1 MMNTEN
7 KETKPADT
15 AELQDKK
22 EAAPAAEETA
32 SEKRYKTAF
41 YIMTGITLLLLCFFM
56 GLLFIQNYGK
66 KAVTS
71 YSEIAQSTAAEAV
84 ERGMPDNGRQDLKIN
99 INTATK
105 TELTLLPGIGESR
118 AQDIIDYRN
127 EYGRFTEPEDL
138 LNIKG
143 IGETILENIKP
154 YIVFD

>member
-1 MMNTEN
+1 MDTEN
-7 KETKPADT
+7 NKGPVETAEKETAGSSAK
-15 AELQDKK
+15 
-22 EAAPAAEETA
+22 ETA

-56 GLLFIQNYGK
+56 GLLYIQNYGK

-71 YSEIAQSTAAEAV
+71 YREIAESTTAEAAERA
-84 ERGMPDNGRQDLKIN
+84 MPSDSTHADLVIN

-138 LNIKG
+138 LNIRG
-143 IGETILENIKP
+143 IGEAILENIRP

>member
-1 MMNTEN
+1 
-7 KETKPADT
+7 
-15 AELQDKK
+15 
-22 EAAPAAEETA
+22 
-32 SEKRYKTAF
+32 
-41 YIMTGITLLLLCFFM
+41 MTGITLLLLCFFM
-56 GLLFIQNYGK
+56 GLLFLQNHGK

-71 YSEIAQSTAAEAV
+71 YSKLAENTAEAV
-84 ERGMPDNGRQDLKIN
+84 ERGMPEDGNTDLQIN

-127 EYGRFTEPEDL
+127 EYGRFTVPEDL

-143 IGETILENIKP
+143 IGEAILENIRP

>member
-1 MMNTEN
+1 MDTEDIN
-7 KETKPADT
+7 KKQVKTE
-15 AELQDKK
+15 EK
-22 EAAPAAEETA
+22 ENAGSSAEETA
-32 SEKRYKTAF
+32 SGKRYKTAF

-56 GLLFIQNYGK
+56 GLLYIQNYGK

-71 YSEIAQSTAAEAV
+71 YREIAESTTAEAAERALPSDDT
-84 ERGMPDNGRQDLKIN
+84 RADLKIN

-143 IGETILENIKP
+143 IGDAILENIRP